1 MFDTVLNAPPNLQQ
15 TNCIAIK
22 RFHNWCFLDN
32 ILNFFRSTFFSNTRG
47 KLLLENARIPLCEK
61 WPFPEFFWSIFSC
74 IRTEYGDLPYKSP
87 FSVRMW
93 GNTDQKK
100 VCNGYFSPSVSF
112 CDKNRKVPE
121 DFSKYLCN
129 VFGLSAVMITSLD
142 SSLQNVEKM
151 PNML

>member
-1 MFDTVLNAPPNLQQ
+1 MLLRFSDVFRGYRDKHCSVMIKLFSKKNPSQMFDTVLNAPLNLQQ
-15 TNCIAIK
+15 TNCLAIK
-22 RFHNWCFLDN
+22 RFHDWCFLDN
-32 ILNFFRSTFFSNTRG
+32 ILKFFRSTFFSNTRG
-47 KLLLENARIPLCEK
+47 KLLLENARIPLWEK
-61 WPFPEFFWSIFSC
+61 WPIPKFCSIFSC

-121 DFSKYLCN
+121 DF
-129 VFGLSAVMITSLD
+129 
-142 SSLQNVEKM
+142 
-151 PNML
+151 